1 MRLNIQNKED
11 LIDFIKNHHLVI
23 LISQTSDL
31 LQNDKENFQ
40 NLLTYLIENTNY
52 LKIMLLIDP
61 HTPFVIRTERMEN
74 NIKLEPLN
82 RFYAAKVLKSYDK
95 NNDIFITKDDS
106 DLNNHSIF
114 DNQLTNQ

>member
-1 MRLNIQNKED
+1 MRLNIQSKED

-23 LISQTSDL
+23 LIGQTSDL

-61 HTPFVIRTERMEN
+61 HTPFAIRTERMEN

-82 RFYAAKVLKSYDK
+82 RFYAAKVLKSYEK
-95 NNDIFITKDDS
+95 NNDIYITKDDS
-106 DLNNHSIF
+106 EL
-114 DNQLTNQ
+114 